1 MFIKQ
6 SSLSYSVRYR
16 KQHQCKCQFKCA
28 GMGARIMLEKT
39 CEKNS
44 RGKRSKTTDRKPK
57 TTNSKTKQNNGTKD
71 KHLQN
76 SYLEKELVLR
86 TSSKPDQ

>member
-1 MFIKQ
+1 
-6 SSLSYSVRYR
+6 
-16 KQHQCKCQFKCA
+16 
-28 GMGARIMLEKT
+28 MLEKM

-86 TSSKPDQ
+86 TSSKPQINQISES